1 MADPV
6 LPNTD
11 PVLGATRTILEN
23 TYRFAA
29 LADETRRMLLKTQL
43 KGVEDHLDTMQKTLH
58 RFADAADWA
67 AVQAAQAQAV
77 SDQAQLQAELSR
89 AYGKVIADATS
100 AWFDQCRECGNDWTQ
115 RTQATNGAGNGQA
128 AGIFGPLSTSLAEFY
143 DRIGK
148 MTTPFGMVPPAET
161 PASPRARTH

>member
-6 LPNTD
+6 LPTTD
-11 PVLGATRTILEN
+11 PVLGATRAMLEN
-23 TYRFAA
+23 TYRFVA

-43 KGVEDHLDTMQKTLH
+43 KGVEDHLDTMQKTLR

-67 AVQAAQAQAV
+67 AVQAAQAQVV

-89 AYGKVIADATS
+89 AYGKVFADAAS

-115 RTQATNGAGNGQA
+115 RAQAANGAGNGEA

-148 MTTPFGMVPPAET
+148 MTPPFGTVPPAET